1 MCSINVNKQYVV
13 LCYTYQVLLV
23 PLCCVNTSQVLL
35 VPLCCVNTSQVL
47 LVPLC
52 CVNTSQVLLVPLCCV
67 NTSQVLLV
75 PLCCVNTSQVLLVPL
90 CCVNTSQVLLVC
102 HLCVVLVLLYFSY
115 YEYSHIKG
123 LRILVNNSSH
133 ILMILSE
140 TDEQKHANS
149 NIHDAV

>member
-13 LCYTYQVLLV
+13 LCYTY
-23 PLCCVNTSQVLL
+23 
-35 VPLCCVNTSQVL
+35 
-47 LVPLC
+47 
-52 CVNTSQVLLVPLCCV
+52 
-67 NTSQVLLV
+67 
-75 PLCCVNTSQVLLVPL
+75 QVLLVPL

-149 NIHDAV
+149 NIHDAVQRANFASISQVCSYNSKFKLGTNIAWIYTQVYMYHYTHTALNTTMNYRISYNNKRQIRASL

>member
-35 VPLCCVNTSQVL
+35 V
-47 LVPLC
+47 
-52 CVNTSQVLLVPLCCV
+52 
-67 NTSQVLLV
+67 
-75 PLCCVNTSQVLLVPL
+75 
-90 CCVNTSQVLLVC
+90 C
-102 HLCVVLVLLYFSY
+102 HLCVVMLVLLYFSY